1 MLLLLIL
8 PYFVLLNL
16 QRNTRAT
23 YLGFSTIFICHG
35 QFLRRIYSQ
44 FPRNVMNYLSNKS
57 LFTHKFSLKKHNIA
71 NTIQIN
77 TTQLKLLRKYPIGF
91 LNLIS
96 YMLLRVCLCTVSPC
110 LVQLWIV
117 QFCFKKFSNRTFQ
130 VLSNFYALCNCFF
143 FNS

>member
-1 MLLLLIL
+1 MSFCLIW
-8 PYFVLLNL
+8 YCWIFKG
-16 QRNTRAT
+16 TSRAT
-23 YLGFSTIFICHG
+23 HSGFSTIFICQG

-117 QFCFKKFSNRTFQ
+117 QFCFKKFQTALFKSY
-130 VLSNFYALCNCFF
+130 LISMYYAIVF
-143 FNS
+143 FNF

>member
-1 MLLLLIL
+1 MSFCLIW
-8 PYFVLLNL
+8 YCWIFKG
-16 QRNTRAT
+16 TRT
-23 YLGFSTIFICHG
+23 THSGFSTIFICHG

-110 LVQLWIV
+110 LVHAA
-117 QFCFKKFSNRTFQ
+117 FQ
-130 VLSNFYALCNCFF
+130 VLYNFYALCNYFF
-143 FNS
+143 KFFIWIVWIYLVFA